1 MLQRIV
7 QLAVVFATGP
17 LKGNAQFAFKVFDYS
32 LNARRPENSNSTTY
46 TEAIKEL
53 ESLRLHQL
61 QRLAMRFPDYF
72 IVGLPRSRCLIMET
86 LYLY

>member
-32 LNARRPENSNSTTY
+32 LNARRPDNNNSATY

-72 IVGLPRSRCLIMET
+72 IVGQPRS
-86 LYLY
+86 

>member
-32 LNARRPENSNSTTY
+32 LNARRPDNNNSATY
-46 TEAIKEL
+46 SEAIKEL

-72 IVGLPRSRCLIMET
+72 IVGISWSQCLTMET

>member
-32 LNARRPENSNSTTY
+32 LNARRPDNNISATY
-46 TEAIKEL
+46 SEAIKEL

-61 QRLAMRFPDYF
+61 QRLAMRFPEYF
-72 IVGLPRSRCLIMET
+72 IVGLPRSTCLKMRMM
-86 LYLY
+86 YSY

>member
-1 MLQRIV
+1 MQRVI

-32 LNARRPENSNSTTY
+32 LNARRPDDKSSAVYSEVV
-46 TEAIKEL
+46 KEL
-53 ESLRLHQL
+53 EGLRLHQL

-72 IVGLPRSRCLIMET
+72 IVSLAGLRIRT
-86 LYLY
+86 

>member
-32 LNARRPENSNSTTY
+32 LNARRPDSNDSATY

-72 IVGLPRSRCLIMET
+72 IVGLHPSRFLR
-86 LYLY
+86 L

>member
-1 MLQRIV
+1 MQRII

-32 LNARRPENSNSTTY
+32 LNARRPDNLSSAAY
-46 TEAIKEL
+46 TEALKEL

-61 QRLAMRFPDYF
+61 QRLAMRFPDDF
-72 IVGLPRSRCLIMET
+72 VVSNRTSIFVPANP
-86 LYLY
+86 